1 MQFDDFEVNTD
12 ELHERLSSWR
22 KVAGVAGQLPASI
35 GEVSIN
41 EAEVR
46 MRQRRIA
53 NMCLNTVQAHDAFV
67 AELKAFLEKGRR
79 DRDPNQQQRV
89 EDEAAFALGVFEQT
103 SARALEKGIIQE
115 LDNLPKEVIE
125 TVYVQPPPPP
135 KSWFQRVLG
144 I

>member
-1 MQFDDFEVNTD
+1 MQFDDFEVNDD

-22 KVAGVAGQLPASI
+22 RIVGKPGQLPASI

-53 NMCLNTVQAHDAFV
+53 NMCLNTVRLHDAFV
-67 AELKAFLEKGRR
+67 ADLRDHIENGNG
-79 DRDPNQQQRV
+79 DRDVHHQQRV
-89 EDEAAFALGVFEQT
+89 EDEAAFALGVLEQT
-103 SARALEKGIIQE
+103 SALALQKGIENE
-115 LDNLPKEVIE
+115 LNNLPKEVIQ
-125 TVYVQPPPPP
+125 TVTVPAPPPPR
-135 KSWFQRVLG
+135 SWFQRVLG